1 MAEEAAQLFEEGRAA
16 LTRGDHTA
24 AREAFSKAVPLYQQ
38 IGDKLGAANCFHCLG
53 DIALSHLLSAGGA
66 RGPWTQAVAD
76 AARDAFARARTL
88 YRQVGQVRDE
98 AGCIIS
104 QGDVEVACSNDA
116 AARRAYIRA
125 RTRYWRAL
133 HLSGEADCSFRLG
146 DIELRDSN
154 DADARKAFVRALRLY
169 QDPKVRDALN
179 AANCYARLG
188 DIELRGSDHAAAVD
202 AYEQALP
209 LYRQVGD
216 KEGEARCISKI
227 TDIEASDPPPRQ
239 ARRRARPQPSRRRD
253 REIAK
258 PAPKPQPVLP
268 VAQIIPTPPPLIKSS
283 SDPTT
288 LQASEDDSV
297 NRGRLRRAW
306 ELLSALFEHER
317 NTEVDL
323 EHVAGDASTTMVNA
337 SDIADAVPHLADDDL
352 RKVLRA
358 ATAEVEKRGMK
369 DSALG
374 EPRLRWLKDRK
385 PGETPAEFI
394 KRAYASELT
403 AGELHKGILHQE
415 DPPLYRALYKSGNQ
429 TDFGLPTKAE
439 WNDRRLA
446 EVGGKPKRSDN
457 VRLYDVAMQRRIG
470 GIRREPG

>member
-1 MAEEAAQLFEEGRAA
+1 MPTRARLKNEGVPRKFNGSPLPGGVEQRAGLKREGDKGTRLRDRVKVGDGGGGRRSSQLVEEGRAA

-133 HLSGEADCSFRLG
+133 HLSGEAGAGFRLG
-146 DIELRDSN
+146 DIELHHGN
-154 DADARKAFVRALRLY
+154 DADARKAFVRAWAC

-253 REIAK
+253 RGIAK
-258 PAPKPQPVLP
+258 PAPEPQPVLP

-288 LQASEDDSV
+288 LQASEESF
-297 NRGRLRRAW
+297 GKSRA
-306 ELLSALFEHER
+306 F
-317 NTEVDL
+317 
-323 EHVAGDASTTMVNA
+323 
-337 SDIADAVPHLADDDL
+337 
-352 RKVLRA
+352 
-358 ATAEVEKRGMK
+358 TAR
-369 DSALG
+369 
-374 EPRLRWLKDRK
+374 
-385 PGETPAEFI
+385 
-394 KRAYASELT
+394 
-403 AGELHKGILHQE
+403 
-415 DPPLYRALYKSGNQ
+415 
-429 TDFGLPTKAE
+429 
-439 WNDRRLA
+439 
-446 EVGGKPKRSDN
+446 VGTS
-457 VRLYDVAMQRRIG
+457 IG
-470 GIRREPG
+470 TV